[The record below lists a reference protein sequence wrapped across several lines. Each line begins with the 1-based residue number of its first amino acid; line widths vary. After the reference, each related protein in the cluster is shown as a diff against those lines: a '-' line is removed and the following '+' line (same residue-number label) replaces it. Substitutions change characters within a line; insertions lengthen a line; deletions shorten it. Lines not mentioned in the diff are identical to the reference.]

1 MTVVIGDVAS
11 DSVAG
16 PDRAIGCCDGNCV
29 AVPPDD
35 LARGAFKAFG
45 SMRIMQIEASSA
57 EAAFEAGAA
66 IGAPNFPKH
75 LAGVIARPVDD
86 AIPLVHR
93 GLPTRG
99 RHPSWD
105 KVAALEAG
113 DGFQNGGGGGLGD
126 FIAVEARF
134 RSRPHGKIGRRPNR
148 PRIHFALGLK
158 HGHAPTA
165 NAFQDGPIE
174 CGGTAVALD
183 ARMHD

>member
-1 MTVVIGDVAS
+1 MKKIVTRRHRLTDLFRRYREAVELFEDFIGGFCPDEGSGVTVVIGDVAS

-113 DGFQNGGGGGLGD
+113 DGFQK
-126 FIAVEARF
+126 R
-134 RSRPHGKIGRRPNR
+134 RRRPR
-148 PRIHFALGLK
+148 
-158 HGHAPTA
+158 
-165 NAFQDGPIE
+165 
-174 CGGTAVALD
+174 
-183 ARMHD
+183 